1 MKFYLFAS
9 DKVAGEADL
18 PAAKARVKSEL
29 DRLKKLIEADARAR
43 AEG

>member
-9 DKVAGEADL
+9 ERVESGNEL
-18 PAAKARVKSEL
+18 PAAKQKTRDTL
-29 DRLKKLIEADARAR
+29 DSLRALIEADARKR

>member
-9 DKVAGEADL
+9 SPVKSPTDL
-18 PAAKARVKSEL
+18 PAAKANTKGSL
-29 DRLKKLIEADARAR
+29 DALKVLIEADARKR